1 VRRYEVEEVKEVKEG
16 KSEDA
21 ALKGRATNYERCE
34 RFLPY
39 TDNSSWISTGGHG
52 MRCPYKVRIPHWVE

>member
-1 VRRYEVEEVKEVKEG
+1 MG
-16 KSEDA
+16 KNKDA

-52 MRCPYKVRIPHWVE
+52 MPCPYEVRITRFDRVIIFWCTSRR

>member
-1 VRRYEVEEVKEVKEG
+1 MG
-16 KSEDA
+16 KNKDA

-52 MRCPYKVRIPHWVE
+52 MPCPYEVRITDSIE